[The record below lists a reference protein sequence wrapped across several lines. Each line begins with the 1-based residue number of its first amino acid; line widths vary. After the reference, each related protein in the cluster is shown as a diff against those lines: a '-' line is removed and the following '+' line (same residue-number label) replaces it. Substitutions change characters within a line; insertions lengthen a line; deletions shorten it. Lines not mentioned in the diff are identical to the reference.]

1 MWSVH
6 KSVTKLKCM
15 SKVFAAYLQ
24 EDPTTKQMLV
34 LFFLLFLVYFLHRQ
48 QGAFVV
54 VGAQG

>member
-34 LFFLLFLVYFLHRQ
+34 LFFFVIFGVFYRQ